1 MRKFLLAT
9 ALMIAA
15 VSLAPHAQAAQT
27 GARCVPTMGSKGK
40 TILVCGSAQPGV
52 YNPARCRKVYNSY
65 TRRMETLC

>member
-1 MRKFLLAT
+1 MVKFLLAA

-15 VSLAPHAQAAQT
+15 VSFAHHAQAQT
-27 GARCVPTMGSKGK
+27 GQRCVPTMGSKGK